1 MDHQKIS
8 NQTIETELSV
18 SMPDGYTIGKTK
30 YVVVFGTVMSGL
42 GKGVFSSS
50 LAKLLQDSGISVSP
64 IKLEGYL
71 NEDSGTLNPF
81 RHGEVFVLDDGT
93 ECDMDLG
100 TYERML
106 NQNLTRDNFITSG
119 QILRSVLD
127 KERHGEYL
135 GRDVQMIPHVTGE
148 VKYRI
153 RQLAQKT
160 QADVVFIEIGGT
172 AGDLENSYYI
182 EAMRQLA
189 FEEGEHSVCFVALT
203 YIISPPSLGEQKSK
217 AAQLGIGQLLSRGV
231 QPHIIA
237 CRSAKPVSN
246 NVREKIALYT
256 NVPYERVFS
265 MYDVQS
271 IYQVPDMLYSS
282 NIHNL
287 VAQYLNIQHLTN
299 QFHSWYTPLTEDK
312 PIKTIEIGIA
322 GKYTAIRD
330 CYASILHAIE
340 HASKFLKINTN
351 IKWIDTE
358 KVDKDNIRKNLSN
371 IDGIIIPG
379 GFGTRGMEGK
389 ILCAQYARENTI
401 PFLGLCY
408 GMQIAVIEFA
418 RNVLGWRGANST
430 EVEADCSMP
439 VVTILPDQNNKNA
452 GGTMRLGSHNIK
464 ISEGSLAHFVFKETQ
479 TKMRFRHRYEIN
491 PMYVK
496 FFEQESMR
504 FSGSTFD
511 GEIKQILEIVGHPFF
526 MATQGHPE
534 FSSRP
539 EHPHPMFSKFI
550 FTAAGEWGMYDR
562 VS

>member
-18 SMPDGYTIGKTK
+18 SMPDGYTTGKTK

-50 LAKLLQDSGISVSP
+50 LAKLLQDSGIKVSP
-64 IKLEGYL
+64 VKLEGYL

-160 QADVVFIEIGGT
+160 KADVIFVEIGGT

-217 AAQLGIGQLLSRGV
+217 AAQLGIGQLLSRGI
-231 QPHIIA
+231 QPYIIA
-237 CRSAKPVSN
+237 CRSTKPVSDS
-246 NVREKIALYT
+246 VREKIALYT
-256 NVPYERVFS
+256 NVPYERVIS
-265 MYDVQS
+265 MHDTDN
-271 IYQVPDMLYSS
+271 IYKIPDMLYES

-287 VAQYLNIQHLTN
+287 VIQYLNIQYLSN
-299 QFHSWYTPLTEDK
+299 QFYAWHKPLSQPNFIAT
-312 PIKTIEIGIA
+312 TNVGIA

-330 CYASILHAIE
+330 CYASILHALD
-340 HASKFLKINTN
+340 HAATSVQTKIN
-351 IKWIDTE
+351 IKWINTE
-358 KVDKDNIRKNLSN
+358 LTNKDNVAEQMKDL
-371 IDGIIIPG
+371 DGLIVPG

-389 ILCAQYARENTI
+389 ILCTQYARENKI

-430 EVEADCSMP
+430 EVDSDCSMP
-439 VVTILPDQNNKNA
+439 VVTLLPDQHGQQL
-452 GGTMRLGSHNIK
+452 GGTMRLGLQEISIHEGTFANK
-464 ISEGSLAHFVFKETQ
+464 IFNDTKTQ
-479 TKMRFRHRYEIN
+479 MRFRHRYEIN
-491 PMYVK
+491 PIYTEH
-496 FFEQESMR
+496 FEREGMI
-504 FSGSTFD
+504 FSGFTAD
-511 GEIKQILEIVGHPFF
+511 GQIKQIVEIVFHPFF
-526 MATQGHPE
+526 IATQGHPE

-539 EHPHPMFSKFI
+539 SSPHPMFCRFVWASLSKRQN
-550 FTAAGEWGMYDR
+550 AR
-562 VS
+562 